1 MKQKRTPFFW
11 KWVPNRKYTTALT
24 YKIQFQSS
32 YNPTLLKLW
41 KAKVKLKVKFFA
53 STGTHE
59 KVLTSA
65 NLATRGMQ
73 HNPIYPLC

>member
-1 MKQKRTPFFW
+1 
-11 KWVPNRKYTTALT
+11 
-24 YKIQFQSS
+24 
-32 YNPTLLKLW
+32 
-41 KAKVKLKVKFFA
+41 VKPKVKFFA